1 MNRDVIAGKWHQ
13 IKGDLKSRWAR
24 LTDDDLERTE
34 GNFEYLVGLVQERY
48 GMVRDVAERQV
59 REFGRKYEASDD
71 DARREEVRGDRPTHH

>member
-13 IKGDLKSRWAR
+13 IKGDLKSRWAK

-34 GNFEYLVGLVQERY
+34 GNFEYVVGLVQERY

-59 REFGRKYEASDD
+59 REFGRKYEAEDGD
-71 DARREEVRGDRPTHH
+71 THREEERRDQPTQH